1 MNQGQHIMAG
11 VRAAT
16 QRYYG
21 SKRKG
26 KGRKFSRAL
35 SAMGRAAE
43 RIMHSAKTFYRSWLQ
58 IDGRRVEARE
68 LRVFSGTEDQQ

>member
-11 VRAAT
+11 VQAAT

-26 KGRKFSRAL
+26 KGRKLGRSLAAFSRA
-35 SAMGRAAE
+35 ATQVVQAAQAWGRP
-43 RIMHSAKTFYRSWLQ
+43 
-58 IDGRRVEARE
+58 
-68 LRVFSGTEDQQ
+68 